1 MAKFPNFFQTY
12 DEEEDT
18 KTTFCM
24 HNVSFALQ
32 TSDYSTV
39 KLYRLTESKDIKQ
52 MFTAVLNNEGNQII
66 RFS

>member
-1 MAKFPNFFQTY
+1 
-12 DEEEDT
+12 
-18 KTTFCM
+18 M